1 MQALAL
7 TLSYIGAPNQTYYNY
22 FEVSEDLHDLVTDIE
37 LDLRKSGQLT
47 DCHVLFH
54 KIKEFD
60 NDLLDD
66 HILFN
71 ELGNSI
77 ITSFFNR
84 YLYTDI
90 LLYSSGVPVMHVAP
104 HEFPKVLYTAADNQE
119 NLHYP
124 TIRNMIKIMR
134 IFVYD
139 FLEHWDSY
147 ISANNNFAPYSDS
160 DDN

>member
-66 HILFN
+66 HILFH
-71 ELGNSI
+71 ELGNSN
-77 ITSFFNR
+77 ITCFFV
-84 YLYTDI
+84 TDI
-90 LLYSSGVPVMHVAP
+90 IKCYYTLQVFQSCMWLHTNFQKSFTRLLII
-104 HEFPKVLYTAADNQE
+104 KKIYTI
-119 NLHYP
+119 LP
-124 TIRNMIKIMR
+124 
-134 IFVYD
+134 FV
-139 FLEHWDSY
+139 
-147 ISANNNFAPYSDS
+147 I
-160 DDN
+160 